1 MTAYLQAFDCHT
13 GLGSADETLQGL
25 LAGRVALE
33 LQSVSAEP
41 EGELVPLALRQ
52 PTQKVTPPR
61 WWADLL
67 GLLASIPENCWGSAR
82 RPVIISSSNY
92 GIDHLYQIGTGLGP
106 GESSRKW
113 ATAHGIVAQLQRHFN
128 WGDALHVV
136 SHACVSAHVAL
147 CLANEWI
154 EAGSVDE
161 VLLVSF
167 DYVGPFVSCGF
178 NSLKILNNAMP
189 APYRNQEIGSIGL
202 GDGAAWAVLS
212 GRRSDWCIEAV
223 SLWNEM
229 FQFTA
234 NDPSGAGFDAAL
246 QPMADRAKGHRFWVK
261 GHGTGTLEAGRLEAH
276 SVARL
281 FPQTPLVGWKGSL
294 GHSLGSCALV
304 ELVLAL
310 NGHAAGTVPGTVGS
324 SAPYFSDCVVGTAL
338 DVRGMDSVLMLCNA
352 FGGAHGAMWVTHD

>member
-41 EGELVPLALRQ
+41 GGEQVPLALRQ
-52 PTQKVTPPR
+52 PTRKVTPPR

-67 GLLASIPENCWGSAR
+67 SLLASIPENDWGSAR
-82 RPVIISSSNY
+82 RPVIISSSNF

-106 GESSRKW
+106 GDRARNW
-113 ATAHGIVAQLQRHFN
+113 ATTHGIVAQLQRHFN

-136 SHACVSAHVAL
+136 SHACVSAQIAL
-147 CLANEWI
+147 CLASEWI
-154 EAGSVDE
+154 ETGSVEE
-161 VLLVSF
+161 VLIVSF

-178 NSLKILNNAMP
+178 NSLKILNSGMP
-189 APYRNQEIGSIGL
+189 APYRDQEVGSIGL
-202 GDGAAWAVLS
+202 GDGAAWATFSKRQAPWKL
-212 GRRSDWCIEAV
+212 EAT

-229 FQFTA
+229 YQFTA
-234 NDPSGAGFDAAL
+234 NDPSGEGFDAVL
-246 QPMADRAKGHRFWVK
+246 QPLSEILSQRKFWVK
-261 GHGTGTLEAGRLEAH
+261 GHGTGTLEAGRLEAGA
-276 SVARL
+276 VARL
-281 FPQTPLVGWKGSL
+281 FPDKPLVGWKGSL

-310 NGHAAGTVPGTVGS
+310 NGHAEGRVPGTVGS
-324 SAPYFSDCVVGTAL
+324 SAPFFSEAVCADPV
-338 DVRGMDSVLMLCNA
+338 DVRSMDSVLLLCNA
-352 FGGAHGAMWVTHD
+352 FGGAHGALLISHA